1 MQFGFSSRRVGLGL
15 LTAAVTAC
23 GSGSDSDK
31 HDTSQGPTNTNY
43 ELNMTDELAPPANI
57 TNIEESALSGK
68 INSVSDFYQHAPKK
82 GDSSSRTTDL
92 SDCEALKNVKLKSG
106 TGYVE
111 MQMDEDLVS
120 CFQGNERKMIESFR
134 LAMFMRMECPDDDL
148 SALDGKTIYEAS
160 SIINTDSFC
169 SRSNVR
175 RQINWSRVNA
185 EMNLFGKI
193 KTTSINGMASAN
205 GKPCEMSLHDGTV
218 TYGDCIRYQRQTD
231 DLPADNGTSSGG
243 LKMTADNKIITVN
256 LTGVTGDQKSR
267 FYSTGTANFRVNNWN
282 GQMAYSGPEKEPTW
296 TAESEG
302 RKKSGIFVGRSLS
315 PSNNSSG
322 SSTPGSIAL
331 LLGSLD

>member
-1 MQFGFSSRRVGLGL
+1 MHFGFSSRRVGLGL
-15 LTAAVTAC
+15 LAAAVTAC

-31 HDTSQGPTNTNY
+31 HDTSQGPANTNY
-43 ELNMTDELAPPANI
+43 ELNMTDELAPPANM
-57 TNIEESALSGK
+57 TNIEESAISGK
-68 INSVSDFYQHAPKK
+68 INAVSDFYQHAPKK
-82 GDSSSRTTDL
+82 SDSGSRTTDL
-92 SDCEALKNVKLKSG
+92 GNCEALKNVKLKSG
-106 TGYVE
+106 MGYVE

-160 SIINTDSFC
+160 SITSTDGFC

-193 KTTSINGMASAN
+193 KTISVSGMASAN
-205 GKPCEMSLHDGTV
+205 GKPCEMSLHDGAV

-231 DLPADNGTSSGG
+231 DLPADNGQSSGG
-243 LKMTADNKIITVN
+243 LKMTADNKIIAVN

-267 FYSTGTANFRVNNWN
+267 FYSAGAANFRVNNWS
-282 GQMAYSGPEKEPTW
+282 GQMVYSGPEKEPTW
-296 TAESEG
+296 TAESDG
-302 RKKSGIFVGRSLS
+302 RKKLGTYVGRALLS
-315 PSNNSSG
+315 SGGTDG
-322 SSTPGSIAL
+322 SSTPGSIAQL
-331 LLGSLD
+331 FGSLE